1 MKENRLKKDRII
13 CDRWMIAIVSAL
25 IVFGLLMI
33 YSASSYTARLHMGN
47 AFYYTERQI
56 LTVAMGMAAMVI
68 MASLDY
74 HRLLKWSF
82 PMYLLAVLLLAAVF
96 VIGTASHGQKR
107 WIYIGSIGFQPS
119 EFAKFV
125 LILFLAAMCSAAGS
139 MMTRWKGVIVI
150 FAWVMPIAAMVMV
163 TNLSTGIIIMG
174 ISFIVIFT
182 ASRQYS
188 PFFLLAG
195 IGAGVMALFLK
206 LAAYRVDRI
215 EAWLNV
221 ETHPKG
227 YQTRQSLY
235 AIGSG
240 GIFGKG
246 YGKSIQKLAYV
257 PEAHNDMIFS
267 IICEEWGLFGASIVV
282 LLFLLLIWRCMVI
295 ASRARDL
302 AGALIVT
309 GVAAHIGL
317 QMMINIAVVTNS
329 IPNTGIPLPFISY
342 GGTSLIF
349 LMCEIGIV
357 QNIARQGTR
366 CIS

>member
-1 MKENRLKKDRII
+1 MSEKRIKKDCAAYDKI
-13 CDRWMIAIVSAL
+13 MLAIVFAM
-25 IVFGLLMI
+25 IVFGLIMI
-33 YSASSYTARLHMGN
+33 YSASAYTAALHMGSE
-47 AFYYTERQI
+47 FYYIQRQI
-56 LTVAMGMAAMVI
+56 LTVLMGTAAMVF
-68 MASLDY
+68 MASIDY
-74 HRLLKWSF
+74 HRLLKWSLPLYF
-82 PMYLLAVLLLAAVF
+82 LSVLLLAAVF

-119 EFAKFV
+119 EFAKFI
-125 LILFLAAMCSAAGS
+125 LIIFLASICSAAGPL
-139 MMTRWKGVIVI
+139 MAKWKGVILM
-150 FAWVMPIAAMVMV
+150 FLWVMPVAAMVMV
-163 TNLSTGIIIMG
+163 TNLSTGIIILG
-174 ISFIVIFT
+174 IAFIMIFT
-182 ASRQYS
+182 ASRQFI
-188 PFFLLAG
+188 PFFALTG
-195 IGAGVMALFLK
+195 MGVALMGVFLK

-246 YGKSIQKLAYV
+246 YGRSIQKLAYV

-267 IICEEWGLFGASIVV
+267 IICEEWGLFGASIIV
-282 LLFLLLIWRCMVI
+282 LLFILLIWRCMVI
-295 ASRARDL
+295 ASKASDL
-302 AGALIVT
+302 AGALLVT

-349 LMCEIGIV
+349 LMCEIGLV
-357 QNIARQGTR
+357 QNIARHGEG

>member
-1 MKENRLKKDRII
+1 MEERKLSIKTDTYDKTLL
-13 CDRWMIAIVSAL
+13 C
-25 IVFGLLMI
+25 IVFAMIIFGLIMI
-33 YSASSYTARLHMGN
+33 YSASAYTAALHMGSE
-47 AFYYTERQI
+47 FYYVQRQI
-56 LTVAMGMAAMVI
+56 LTVLMGTAAMVF
-68 MASLDY
+68 MASIDY
-74 HRLLKWSF
+74 HRLLRWSL
-82 PMYLLAVLLLAAVF
+82 PLYILSVILLAAVF

-107 WIYIGSIGFQPS
+107 WIYIGSVGFQPS

-125 LILFLAAMCSAAGS
+125 LIIFLASMCSAAGPL
-139 MMTRWKGVIVI
+139 MAGWKGII
-150 FAWVMPIAAMVMV
+150 LMFLWVMPVAAMVMV
-163 TNLSTGIIIMG
+163 TNLSTGIILLG

-182 ASRQYS
+182 ASRQFM
-188 PFFLLAG
+188 PFFALAG
-195 IGAGVMALFLK
+195 MGAGLMAVFLK

-240 GIFGKG
+240 VIFGKG
-246 YGKSIQKLAYV
+246 YGRSIQKLAYV

-267 IICEEWGLFGASIVV
+267 IICEEWGLFGASIIVI
-282 LLFLLLIWRCMVI
+282 LFMLLIWRCMVI
-295 ASRARDL
+295 ALKADDL
-302 AGALIVT
+302 AGALLVA
-309 GVAAHIGL
+309 GAAAHIGL

-349 LMCEIGIV
+349 LMCEIGLV
-357 QNIARQGTR
+357 QNIARHGKGR
-366 CIS
+366 IS

>member
-1 MKENRLKKDRII
+1 MMSKKKINTIKTYDALLMVLVFTLII
-13 CDRWMIAIVSAL
+13 
-25 IVFGLLMI
+25 FGLLMI
-33 YSASSYTARLHMGN
+33 YSASAYTASLHMGS
-47 AFYYTERQI
+47 AFYYLKRQI
-56 LTVAMGMAAMVI
+56 LTVLMGCCGMVI
-68 MASLDY
+68 MAVSDY
-74 HRLLKWSF
+74 HKILKWSMPLYF
-82 PMYLLAVLLLAAVF
+82 LSILLLAAVF

-125 LILFLAAMCSAAGS
+125 LILFLASMCSLACS
-139 MMTRWKGVIVI
+139 TIRKWQGVVLI
-150 FAWVMPIAAMVMV
+150 FLWIMPAAAMIMV
-163 TNLSTGIIIMG
+163 TNLSTGIIVMG
-174 ISFIVIFT
+174 ISFIMIFT
-182 ASRQYS
+182 ASRQFG
-188 PFFLLAG
+188 PFVILTGLG
-195 IGAGVMALFLK
+195 IGLMAVFLK

-240 GIFGKG
+240 GVFGKG

-267 IICEEWGLFGASIVV
+267 IICEEWGLFGATIIVI
-282 LLFLLLIWRCMVI
+282 LFLLLLWRCIVI
-295 ASRARDL
+295 ASRAKEL
-302 AGALIVT
+302 AGALIVI

-349 LMCEIGIV
+349 LMCEIGLV
-357 QNIARQGTR
+357 QNVAHQGKIG
-366 CIS
+366 IS

>member
-1 MKENRLKKDRII
+1 MGERGAKKNANAYDK
-13 CDRWMIAIVSAL
+13 MMLVIVFAL
-25 IVFGLLMI
+25 IVFGLIMI
-33 YSASSYTARLHMGN
+33 YSASSYTAALHMGN
-47 AFYYTERQI
+47 AFYYTNRQL
-56 LTVAMGMAAMVI
+56 LTVVMGFGAMV
-68 MASLDY
+68 MLANVDY
-74 HRLLKWSF
+74 HRLLKISL
-82 PMYLLAVLLLAAVF
+82 PLYLASVLLLAAVF

-125 LILFLAAMCSAAGS
+125 LILFLASMCSAAGVL
-139 MMTRWKGVIVI
+139 MMKWKGVILL
-150 FAWVMPIAAMVMV
+150 FLWVMPVAAMVMV

-174 ISFIVIFT
+174 IAFIMIFT
-182 ASRQYS
+182 ASRQYG
-188 PFFLLAG
+188 PFFLLSG
-195 IGAGVMALFLK
+195 MGAGLMAVFLK

-215 EAWLNV
+215 DAWINV

-267 IICEEWGLFGASIVV
+267 IICEEWGLFGASIIVI
-282 LLFLLLIWRCMVI
+282 LFILLIWRCMVI
-295 ASRARDL
+295 AARASDL
-302 AGALIVT
+302 SGALLVT

-349 LMCEIGIV
+349 LMCEIGLIQSV
-357 QNIARQGTR
+357 ARQGR
-366 CIS
+366 KCIS

>member
-1 MKENRLKKDRII
+1 MVNKNNDR
-13 CDRWMIAIVSAL
+13 MMVVIVLAMAA
-25 IVFGLLMI
+25 FGLIMI
-33 YSASSYTARLHMGN
+33 YSASNYTAALHMGSG
-47 AFYYTERQI
+47 FYYVKRQF
-56 LTVAMGMAAMVI
+56 LTLIMGFAAMVL
-68 MASLDY
+68 MASVDY
-74 HRLLKWSF
+74 HRLLKWALPLYVLSI
-82 PMYLLAVLLLAAVF
+82 LLLAAVF

-125 LILFLAAMCSAAGS
+125 LIIFLASMCSAAGTL
-139 MMTRWKGVIVI
+139 MMKWKGVILLFLWI
-150 FAWVMPIAAMVMV
+150 MPAAAMVMA

-174 ISFIVIFT
+174 IAFIMIFT
-182 ASRQYS
+182 ASRQYA
-188 PFFLLAG
+188 PFFILSG
-195 IGAGVMALFLK
+195 MGAGVMAIFLK

-215 EAWLNV
+215 DAWLNV

-246 YGKSIQKLAYV
+246 YGRSIQKLAYV

-267 IICEEWGLFGASIVV
+267 IICEEWGLFGASIIVI
-282 LLFLLLIWRCMVI
+282 LFILLIWRCVVI
-295 ASRARDL
+295 ASKAPDL
-302 AGALIVT
+302 AGALLVT

-349 LMCEIGIV
+349 LMCEMGIV
-357 QNIARQGTR
+357 QNIARQGKR
-366 CIS
+366 RIS